1 MDEERKGRLQDEL
14 EKLEQ
19 MRDEL
24 RLQAHLFKADMKD
37 EWKGLEKKL
46 ENIRRELRPLKKAAG
61 ETIDDVGEATG
72 LLIDS
77 VFDGFKRLKD
87 SLK

>member
-1 MDEERKGRLQDEL
+1 MDEKKKSRLQDEM

-37 EWKGLEKKL
+37 EWENLEEKFGKIKR
-46 ENIRRELRPLKKAAG
+46 NLRPVQKAAE
-61 ETIDDVGEATG
+61 ETLEDIGEATG

-77 VFDGFKRLKD
+77 VFDGFKRLRD

>member
-1 MDEERKGRLQDEL
+1 MDEGRKGRLQDEL

-37 EWKGLEKKL
+37 EWANLEEKFGKIKR
-46 ENIRRELRPLKKAAG
+46 NLRPVQKAAE
-61 ETIDDVGEATG
+61 ETLEDVGEATG

-77 VFDGFKRLKD
+77 VFDGFKRLRD

>member
-1 MDEERKGRLQDEL
+1 MDEQKKSRLQDEL

-24 RLQAHLFKADMKD
+24 RLHAHLFKADMKD
-37 EWKGLEKKL
+37 EWADLEGKIGHIKR
-46 ENIRRELRPLKKAAG
+46 NLRPVQKAAE
-61 ETIDDVGEATG
+61 ETLEDVGEATG
-72 LLIDS
+72 ALITS
-77 VFDGFKRLKD
+77 VFDGFKRLRD

>member
-1 MDEERKGRLQDEL
+1 MNEPRKGRLKDEV

-37 EWKGLEKKL
+37 EWEGLEKKFEGL
-46 ENIRRELRPLKKAAG
+46 KKDLRPVQRAAG
-61 ETIDDVGEATG
+61 ETLDEVGEATG

-77 VFDGFKRLKD
+77 VFDGFKRLRD

>member
-1 MDEERKGRLQDEL
+1 MDESKKGRLKDEL

-24 RLQAHLFKADMKD
+24 RLHAHLFKADMKD
-37 EWKGLEKKL
+37 EWEGLEKKL
-46 ENIRRELRPLKKAAG
+46 EGIRRELRPVQEAA
-61 ETIDDVGEATG
+61 EQTLDEIGEATG

-77 VFDGFKRLKD
+77 VFDGFKRLRD
-87 SLK
+87 SIK

>member
-1 MDEERKGRLQDEL
+1 MDESKKTRLQDEL

-37 EWKGLEKKL
+37 EWVALEKKV
-46 ENIRRELRPLKKAAG
+46 EGIRRDLRPVQDAAG
-61 ETIDDVGEATG
+61 ESLNDIGEATG

-77 VFDGFKRLKD
+77 VFDGFKRLRD
-87 SLK
+87 SIR